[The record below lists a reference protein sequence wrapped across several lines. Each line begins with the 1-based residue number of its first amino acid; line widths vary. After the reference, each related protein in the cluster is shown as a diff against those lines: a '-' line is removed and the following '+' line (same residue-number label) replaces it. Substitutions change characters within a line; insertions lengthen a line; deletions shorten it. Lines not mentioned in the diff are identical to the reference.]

1 MKLPVF
7 SHRSMSRA
15 SVRLFIIALFLM
27 LCNACQEPADLF
39 PPVKYLYGGEQEG
52 NGFQMWIWI
61 FEDESIPA
69 LVRSGKCRYL
79 QNEFIDTDEERLI
92 CRITQ
97 GGFTLSDP
105 TTGNVLYTAAY
116 IQKPYLDLASHAFHV
131 QITWAHSPGA
141 TWDEYAEEMG
151 WQREMD
157 LSLQIDGDDI
167 VY

>member
-1 MKLPVF
+1 
-7 SHRSMSRA
+7 
-15 SVRLFIIALFLM
+15 
-27 LCNACQEPADLF
+27 
-39 PPVKYLYGGEQEG
+39 
-52 NGFQMWIWI
+52 MWIWI

-157 LSLQIDGDDI
+157 LSLQIDEGDDI